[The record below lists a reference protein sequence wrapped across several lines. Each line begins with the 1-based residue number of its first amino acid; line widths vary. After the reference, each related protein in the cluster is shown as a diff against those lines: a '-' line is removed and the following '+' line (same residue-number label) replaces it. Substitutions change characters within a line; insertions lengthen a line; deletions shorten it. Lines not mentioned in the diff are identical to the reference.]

1 MNGKAPAPTNAADT
15 MPYPKTITTL
25 MIDDEEADS
34 TSVAL
39 HQLRSAVVELSIA
52 LNETL
57 RDERSSAVARLQRA
71 KALLIG
77 DHGSSP
83 QPSRKNAR
91 RGLAPWQV
99 GRVLAHI
106 EANLSAPIQN
116 RDLAAIARLSTYH
129 FNVAFR
135 NSVGDPPHA
144 YIIRRRIERAQ
155 GLMLSTNRALSD
167 IAVDCG
173 LSDQAHFTRLFGK
186 IVGESP
192 GAWRRAR
199 VNPVD

>member
-1 MNGKAPAPTNAADT
+1 MNDKAPAPTNAADT

>member
-1 MNGKAPAPTNAADT
+1 MNDKAPAPTNAADT

-135 NSVGDPPHA
+135 NSVGDPPRA